1 MELTLLSMS
10 IHLATISSL
19 PPLLPH
25 VSDWQALLLIILTV
39 AVALVALAALV
50 GWRGVRLAG
59 VADRVVVYGLLA
71 ALLLSFYVAGSLI
84 LTSYVPVKSTP
95 LHEAAAALM
104 ALFVAVT
111 YAPVSRLVQRLVD
124 TAVYRDYYDY
134 EGTLQRFSE
143 KLAATYDQETLAH
156 VLLDGLMESLNLNAI
171 AFVPLPEGLEQQV
184 LTIIGP
190 DDVRARGA
198 YATPEGQA
206 AVLRRLAQLKLGG
219 SRMPP
224 TSQVALYPWK
234 GCSALVYIGSAS
246 QAGASA
252 LLALGGKAAGGKL
265 RREDIALVQTIAH
278 QAATALANAQLVNGL
293 RISLQQVQMST
304 QQLVE
309 ARAEQ
314 ELLLHEL
321 VNADER
327 QRASLA
333 RELHDDAL
341 QEVLYVIRHSQLALR
356 LADTLA
362 RNTESAITEEEHGGS
377 PFDSKSQLAPTSAR
391 MRHELR
397 ELAERSTIAEKKLRA
412 LCFGLYPEMLNSLGL
427 TPSLDDLA
435 EQMSSVAQMNVTVEF
450 DEAVKRITEHLNPQ
464 VSLHLY
470 RIAQE
475 CLSNAHKHG
484 QASAAVVRLEA
495 LEAPND
501 MAHWMN
507 RWSWIRLQ
515 VRDNGKGIALPVN
528 IGASL
533 REGHLGLAS
542 MRERAQLI
550 DGRLYF
556 EHAPEGGAQV
566 TVIAPIARILR
577 TIPLEPTSA

>member
-1 MELTLLSMS
+1 MS
-10 IHLATISSL
+10 IHLVTISSL
-19 PPLLPH
+19 PPLLPQ
-25 VSDWQALLLIILTV
+25 VADWQALLLIILTV

-50 GWRGVRLAG
+50 GWRGVRLANI
-59 VADRVVVYGLLA
+59 ADRVVVYGLLA

-84 LTSYVPVKSTP
+84 LTSYVPDHSTY
-95 LHEAAAALM
+95 LHEVAAALM

-143 KLAATYDQETLAH
+143 MLAASYDQETLAQA
-156 VLLDGLMESLNLNAI
+156 LLDGLMESLNLSAI
-171 AFVPLPEGLEQQV
+171 AFVPLPEGLEPQV
-184 LTIIGP
+184 LSLIGP

-198 YATPEGQA
+198 YATLEGQA
-206 AVLRRLAQLKLGG
+206 DMLRHLAQLKLRGN
-219 SRMPP
+219 RMPP
-224 TSQVALYPWK
+224 SSRVALYPWK

-246 QAGASA
+246 QVGVSA
-252 LLALGGKAAGGKL
+252 LLTLGEKAAGGRL
-265 RREDIALVQTIAH
+265 RREDIALLQTIAH
-278 QAATALANAQLVNGL
+278 QAATALANAQLVSGL
-293 RISLQQVQMST
+293 RISLQQVQVST
-304 QQLVE
+304 QQLVD

-362 RNTESAITEEEHGGS
+362 RTSEGGAIEEERGGA
-377 PFDSKSQLAPTSAR
+377 PFDSKSQLAPTSTR

-397 ELAERSTIAEKKLRA
+397 ELAERSAIAEKKLRA

-427 TPSLDDLA
+427 TPSLEDLA
-435 EQMSSVAQMNVTVEF
+435 EQMSGIAQMNVTVEF
-450 DEAVKRITEHLNPQ
+450 DEVVKQIGEHLDPQ

-484 QASAAVVRLEA
+484 QASVATVHLEV
-495 LEAPND
+495 LEAPTD
-501 MAHWMN
+501 MARWMN

-515 VRDNGKGIALPVN
+515 VRDNGRGIALPVD

-533 REGHLGLAS
+533 RDGHLGLAS

-550 DGRLYF
+550 GGRLYF
-556 EHAPEGGAQV
+556 DRAPEGGAQV

-577 TIPLEPTSA
+577 TIPLEPSSA

>member
-1 MELTLLSMS
+1 MELTLLFMP
-10 IHLATISSL
+10 IYLATIVRL
-19 PPLLPH
+19 PPLTPQIA
-25 VSDWQALLLIILTV
+25 DWQALLLIILTV
-39 AVALVALAALV
+39 ALALVALAVLV
-50 GWRGVRLAG
+50 RWRGMRLAAF
-59 VADRVVVYGLLA
+59 ADRVVVYGLLA

-84 LTSYVPVKSTP
+84 LTSYLPDNSAY
-95 LHEAAAALM
+95 LHEVAAALM

-124 TAVYRDYYDY
+124 TAVYRDFYNY

-143 KLAATYDQETLAH
+143 KLTVSYDRETIAH
-156 VLLDGLMESLNLNAI
+156 VLLDGLVEALNLSAI

-184 LTIIGP
+184 LAMIGP

-198 YATPEGQA
+198 YATEKGQA
-206 AVLRRLAQLKLGG
+206 EMLRRLTLLKVGDA
-219 SRMPP
+219 RMPP
-224 TSQVALYPWK
+224 ATQMALSPWK
-234 GCSALVYIGSAS
+234 GCSALVYIGAAS
-246 QAGASA
+246 QTGVSA
-252 LLALGGKAAGGKL
+252 LLALGPKASGSQL

-278 QAATALANAQLVNGL
+278 QAATALANAQLVSGL
-293 RISLQQVQMST
+293 RVSLQQVQLST
-304 QQLVE
+304 QQLMD
-309 ARAEQ
+309 ARTEQ

-321 VNADER
+321 VNDEER

-341 QEVLYVIRHSQLALR
+341 QEVLYVIRHSQHALR
-356 LADTLA
+356 LADALDRTG
-362 RNTESAITEEEHGGS
+362 ESLSDAVEETGA
-377 PFDSKSQLAPTSAR
+377 PTDSKTQPASTAAR

-397 ELAERSTIAEKKLRA
+397 ELAERSAIAEKKLRA

-427 TPSLDDLA
+427 TPSLEDLA
-435 EQMSSVAQMNVTVEF
+435 AQMASIAQMTVRVEF
-450 DEAVKRITEHLNPQ
+450 DAVVKQITGRLDPQ

-484 QASAAVVRLEA
+484 QASAATVALDA
-495 LEAPND
+495 LEAPTD
-501 MAHWMN
+501 LARWQN

-515 VRDNGKGIALPVN
+515 VRDNGSGIALPVDV
-528 IGASL
+528 GASL

-550 DGRLYF
+550 GGRLYF
-556 EHAPEGGAQV
+556 EQAPEGGAQV
-566 TVIAPIARILR
+566 TVIAPVARILR
-577 TIPLEPTSA
+577 TVPLEPSLT